1 MPRTVECRHKRGK
14 GEGRD
19 LQILKQAAFEQLLLT
34 ECSRESS
41 CCRCSFRE
49 TDVVPCAPLARE
61 VVMSRRM
68 LVGNEREPIAK
79 RGKES
84 ARARSHDC
92 GRARKIHVL
101 MSRKNYMH
109 MFWNCL
115 SVNRWRLK

>member
-49 TDVVPCAPLARE
+49 TDVVPCAPLPRE

-68 LVGNEREPIAK
+68 LVGNERADRISAGKKAHARGHMIVDALAK
-79 RGKES
+79 FM
-84 ARARSHDC
+84 C
-92 GRARKIHVL
+92 
-101 MSRKNYMH
+101 
-109 MFWNCL
+109 
-115 SVNRWRLK
+115 